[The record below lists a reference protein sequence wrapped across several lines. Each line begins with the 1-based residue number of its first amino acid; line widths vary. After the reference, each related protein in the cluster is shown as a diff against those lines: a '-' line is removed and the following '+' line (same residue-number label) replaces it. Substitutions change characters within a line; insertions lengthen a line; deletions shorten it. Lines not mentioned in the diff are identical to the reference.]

1 MASSNKKSWGELP
14 IKDKL
19 SYISAVG
26 SLFVGFGLTI
36 AGFVVSPLGEV
47 SNSVLWVLG
56 QTLAFAGAI
65 FGIALYT
72 KNEIASQLDERGY
85 KQE

>member
-1 MASSNKKSWGELP
+1 MATSSKRTWEELP

-19 SYISAVG
+19 SCISAIG
-26 SLFVGFGLTI
+26 ALLVGFGLTI
-36 AGFVVSPLGEV
+36 AGFVVAPAGRV
-47 SNSVLWVLG
+47 DNSVLWVLG

-72 KNEIASQLDERGY
+72 KNEIASQLEERGIT
-85 KQE
+85 KE